1 MTQLAERITSLAES
15 ATIKMS
21 QLGRELRAQGHDIVD
36 LSLGEPDFDTPMHIR
51 DAAIEA
57 VKEGFTHYT
66 PVPGIPELRKAISDK
81 FKRDNNLD
89 YTADQIVVSTGA
101 KQSLINVFLTV
112 LNPGDEVIIPAPYW
126 VSYAA
131 MAQMAEATMVNV
143 TAGIDQDFKIT
154 PEQLEAAIT
163 DKTRMLVFSS
173 PCNPSGS
180 VYTADELEGLAKVVA
195 KYPNIIIV
203 ADEIYEYITF
213 AGKHVSIAGFDFIKD
228 QVVTVNGCSKGHAM
242 TGWRIGYIGAPL
254 DIAKACT
261 KLQGQY
267 TSGTCSIA
275 QKAAV
280 AALAGDQAP
289 IKEMRDSFLKRRD
302 LILELLAE
310 VPGIQTNT
318 PPGAFYVFP
327 DVSEYF
333 GKSFEG
339 ETIANADD
347 LAMYLLKEA
356 HVSLVTGSAFG
367 TDECVRISYATSE
380 AKIHEAVSRI
390 KAALAKLS

>member
-1 MTQLAERITSLAES
+1 MTQLATRITSLAES

-21 QLGRELRAQGHDIVD
+21 QMGRELRAQGHDIVD
-36 LSLGEPDFDTPMHIR
+36 LSLGEPDFDTPQHIR

-66 PVPGIPELRKAISDK
+66 PVPGIPELRKAISEK

-89 YTADQIVVSTGA
+89 YAVDQIVVSTGA
-101 KQSLINVFLTV
+101 KQSLINVFLAV
-112 LNPGDEVIIPAPYW
+112 LNPGDEVIIPSPYW

-195 KYPNIIIV
+195 KYPDIIIV

-213 AGKHVSIAGFDFIKD
+213 AGKHASIAAFPFIKD

-280 AALAGDQAP
+280 AALAGDQTQTKA
-289 IKEMRDSFLKRRD
+289 MRDIFLKRRD

-327 DVSEYF
+327 DVSSYF
-333 GKSFEG
+333 GKSFNG
-339 ETIANADD
+339 EVIANADD

-380 AKIHEAVSRI
+380 TNIREAVSRI
-390 KAALAKLS
+390 KKALAALS

>member
-1 MTQLAERITSLAES
+1 MTQLATRITSLAES

-21 QLGRELRAQGHDIVD
+21 QMGRELRAQGHDIVD
-36 LSLGEPDFDTPMHIR
+36 LSLGEPDFDTPQHIR

-66 PVPGIPELRKAISDK
+66 PVPGIPELRKAISEK

-101 KQSLINVFLTV
+101 KQSLINVFLAV
-112 LNPGDEVIIPAPYW
+112 LNPGDEVIIPSPYW

-131 MAQMAEATMVNV
+131 MAQMAEATMVNI

-180 VYTADELEGLAKVVA
+180 VYTAEELEGLARVVA
-195 KYPNIIIV
+195 KYPKVIIV

-254 DIAKACT
+254 AIAKACT

-289 IKEMRDSFLKRRD
+289 TKAMRDTFLKRRD

-327 DVSEYF
+327 DVSSYF
-333 GKSFEG
+333 GKTYNG

-356 HVSLVTGSAFG
+356 HISLVTGSAFG

-380 AKIHEAVSRI
+380 ANIREAVSRI
-390 KAALAKLS
+390 KKALAALS

>member
-1 MTQLAERITSLAES
+1 MTQLATRITSLAES

-21 QLGRELRAQGHDIVD
+21 QMARELRAQGHDIVD
-36 LSLGEPDFDTPMHIR
+36 LSLGEPDFDTPQHIR

-66 PVPGIPELRKAISDK
+66 PVPGILELRKAISDK

-89 YTADQIVVSTGA
+89 YSADQIVVSTGA
-101 KQSLINVFLTV
+101 KQSLINVFLAV
-112 LNPGDEVIIPAPYW
+112 LNPGDEVIIPSPYW

-131 MAQMAEATMVNV
+131 MAQIAEATMVNV

-195 KYPNIIIV
+195 KYPDIVIV

-213 AGKHVSIAGFDFIKD
+213 AGKHVSIAAFPFIKD
-228 QVVTVNGCSKGHAM
+228 QVVTVNGCSKGYAM

-254 DIAKACT
+254 AIAKACT

-289 IKEMRDSFLKRRD
+289 TKAMRDTFLIRRD

-327 DVSEYF
+327 DVSSYF
-333 GKSFEG
+333 GKSFNG
-339 ETIANADD
+339 EVIANADD

-356 HVSLVTGSAFG
+356 HISLVTGSAFG

-380 AKIHEAVSRI
+380 ANIREAVSRI
-390 KAALAKLS
+390 KKALAALS